1 MIKSVHIYIKNIGL
15 FFMEGTHPTVSSV
28 KMADALA
35 SYILNYKIK
44 FSLRIKIVNFNE
56 KS

>member
-1 MIKSVHIYIKNIGL
+1 MIESVHMYIKNIGL
-15 FFMEGTHPTVSSV
+15 FFIEGTHPTVSSV